1 MKNTSEKTSQTFGV
15 EGRVEGPRERS
26 KGWCSIHLNTDWV
39 GGVARPPLGMYVG
52 GLGGKKKNGLES
64 EYAAVNLP
72 ESSRKLWRD
81 ESSKRCRCSE
91 LEELPRENEDRRQ
104 KRL

>member
-1 MKNTSEKTSQTFGV
+1 
-15 EGRVEGPRERS
+15 
-26 KGWCSIHLNTDWV
+26 
-39 GGVARPPLGMYVG
+39 MYVG
-52 GLGGKKKNGLES
+52 GLGGRRKNGLES

-91 LEELPRENEDRRQ
+91 LEELPRERMKTEDKKDYDLLPKLGLAATVPKKRVQKKLLSRRT
-104 KRL
+104 RAVS